1 MKQVQGIFASI
12 AAAML
17 LAGSCYAGTV
27 DLPRTGQQTCFDSA
41 GKTIAC
47 TGTGQDGD
55 KQAGNPWPVPRFTDN
70 NNGTVTDNL
79 TGLVW
84 LRNAGCFA
92 SKAYNFSDS
101 IAACS
106 ALANGACGLSDAS
119 KAGDWRLP
127 NINELRSL
135 VDYSRVRPS
144 LSAGHPFYN
153 VQSYLYRSSSD
164 ASNSAYSMNVSIND
178 TTGNYGSG
186 VVTDGSNTGWGGKTY
201 NGAGIMNVWPV
212 RNAQ

>member
-1 MKQVQGIFASI
+1 MKQVQGICASLG
-12 AAAML
+12 AVFL

-41 GKTIAC
+41 GKSIAC

-70 NNGTVTDNL
+70 NNGSVTDNL

-84 LRNAGCFA
+84 LRNANCFGGMILSDAITA
-92 SKAYNFSDS
+92 SST
-101 IAACS
+101 
-106 ALANGACGLSDAS
+106 LASGACGLSDAS

-135 VDYSRVRPS
+135 VDYSRVNPS
-144 LSAGHPFYN
+144 LTAGHPFYN
-153 VQSYLYRSSSD
+153 IQSNLYRSSSD
-164 ASNSAYSMNVSIND
+164 AANPAYTMNVEITGSAYF
-178 TTGNYGSG
+178 GSG
-186 VVTDGSNTGWGGKTY
+186 IVTDSTPYGWGNKNNTG
-201 NGAGIMNVWPV
+201 AISIWPV